1 MTPPAL
7 ISAHLCYH
15 TRCCWQSLPPPP
27 QPPPIYFSP
36 NMSQKIKNGI
46 QCVTRTHSHIPTG
59 GFLHCAPCLSLA
71 CAWLPDPNQFVL
83 YTKGKW
89 PSKNLNTN
97 LQSAWKDIGLV
108 GVINFTLIRTAV
120 ATYYAKKSQ
129 NPKDRRKVADFMCH
143 DTRTADKFYVANP
156 DHCEAEEVRAL
167 VSQSLHVGTSGD
179 KEKKQQQQEEEE
191 EMEVGVDVGEGG
203 SSSSIEEDK
212 AAHSSSSA
220 NPPPQEVEEEGTP
233 KKKKM
238 KRRCRVVISPFKS
251 IPDRKTTTEQ
261 SKQRMRVKRLRFP
274 PKKYT

>member
-1 MTPPAL
+1 MRKAADETLQDVLLNLPQRNHKNIRYIVNKLSKSENGWTSTGEFIYHGTTIKGSHMIDLFKNLVAPFNKKSPA
-7 ISAHLCYH
+7 
-15 TRCCWQSLPPPP
+15 T
-27 QPPPIYFSP
+27 QP
-36 NMSQKIKNGI
+36 KGK
-46 QCVTRTHSHIPTG
+46 
-59 GFLHCAPCLSLA
+59 LHCCPLCQRYYSAL
-71 CAWLPDPNQFVL
+71 N
-83 YTKGKW
+83 KHN
-89 PSKNLNTN
+89 KN
-97 LQSAWKDIGLV
+97 IH
-108 GVINFTLIRTAV
+108 
-120 ATYYAKKSQ
+120 YAKKSQ

-191 EMEVGVDVGEGG
+191 EMEVGVDGGEGG